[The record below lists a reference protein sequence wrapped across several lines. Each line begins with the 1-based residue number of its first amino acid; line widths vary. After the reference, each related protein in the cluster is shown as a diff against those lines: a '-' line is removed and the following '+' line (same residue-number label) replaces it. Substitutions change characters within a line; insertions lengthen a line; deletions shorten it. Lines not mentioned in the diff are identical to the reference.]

1 MFSSVKT
8 EFILCP
14 VCKNKNRLKMQ
25 EDMVLK
31 NFPLFCQKYKN
42 ETLIDVRNLHITV
55 INKPDA

>member
-1 MFSSVKT
+1 
-8 EFILCP
+8 
-14 VCKNKNRLKMQ
+14 MQ